1 MLLISKKL
9 PRVCLRKESSAL
21 ERYRRR
27 KGGGEYL
34 KGKGSIAP
42 FRRAWEMGM
51 KASGST

>member
-21 ERYRRR
+21 ERYRR

-34 KGKGSIAP
+34 KGKGSIAS